1 MVRNSI
7 SSNILSS
14 YIPLTLISIVDE
26 VLAKDWVR
34 CFITSCNNFIAK
46 GCHQKFHSCNECKC
60 PCEECNIAFLP
71 SFDTSNDHVKNVQ
84 GVYSLLMLPTTP
96 ILQKT
101 INSDVVS
108 SSITAETTYDE
119 GSFVEIVLNDEVTL
133 LEPKDNGSFVDNGDL
148 VCCDRTPNPTKNFK
162 GLPFGESSIIY
173 DPLIHSMERINL
185 FYADEY
191 CYKCYRN
198 TGDVRLHDCS
208 LCHQLSFIQCGAE
221 EDQLDEEFICTGG
234 PLFFCC
240 YCYRFK
246 RDFKSIVE
254 DAGLYR
260 DETLYQVADTIALW
274 GEYVSN
280 FDSIARKLYERR
292 IELGKTENEYSERL
306 YGASLD
312 SSGELADCIIQNYLY
327 GEETREFYCPICR
340 ENHVDNIDLED
351 SDEHLCIE
359 CAMENFYHT
368 LDIQMMR
375 DKKLIMNK
383 RKYNLGFYPAS
394 ENFLQLPYH
403 HKIDGEDKNLFQEGY
418 RFTYR
423 GEMTKEDLMNFYF
436 NNTFKGDKKDCCSF
450 AFRKDMSLKKSSKIE
465 AYFIFDNTYS
475 NPKSKYEFI
484 DAYVQVI
491 VPLKRK
497 IAMLFHRTEGFS
509 VYKLLLVSIVQY
521 ADMVKVGYADVI
533 FFHFI
538 FTHIFSPS
546 LESWYLGKEFLT
558 IPKHIKIG
566 H

>member
-1 MVRNSI
+1 
-7 SSNILSS
+7 
-14 YIPLTLISIVDE
+14 
-26 VLAKDWVR
+26 
-34 CFITSCNNFIAK
+34 
-46 GCHQKFHSCNECKC
+46 
-60 PCEECNIAFLP
+60 
-71 SFDTSNDHVKNVQ
+71 
-84 GVYSLLMLPTTP
+84 MLPTTP

-101 INSDVVS
+101 INSDVIS
-108 SSITAETTYDE
+108 SSITAETTYD
-119 GSFVEIVLNDEVTL
+119 GASFEEIALNDEVIL
-133 LEPKDNGSFVDNGDL
+133 LERKDNVSIVDNGDL
-148 VCCDRTPNPTKNFK
+148 VCSDSTPNPTKNFK
-162 GLPFGESSIIY
+162 GLPFGDSSIIF
-173 DPLIHSMERINL
+173 DPLISSMERINL

-221 EDQLDEEFICTGG
+221 EEQLDEEFFPISE

-240 YCYRFK
+240 YCYRLK

-254 DAGLYR
+254 DAGLHR

-274 GEYVSN
+274 GEHISKD
-280 FDSIARKLYERR
+280 DSIARKLYERR

-312 SSGELADCIIQNYLY
+312 PSGELADSIIQNYLY

-351 SDEHLCIE
+351 LDEHLCIE

-383 RKYNLGFYPAS
+383 RKYNSGFYPAS
-394 ENFLQLPYH
+394 ENFLLLPYH
-403 HKIDGEDKNLFQEGY
+403 HKIESDDKLFHHEGY
-418 RFTYR
+418 PYR
-423 GEMTKEDLMNFYF
+423 GAMTKEDLMNFYF

-450 AFRKDMSLKKSSKIE
+450 TFPTDISLKKSSKIE
-465 AYFIFDNTYS
+465 AYFIFDNTYI
-475 NPKSKYEFI
+475 NPKSKYERI

-497 IAMLFHRTEGFS
+497 IAMLFHRNEGLS
-509 VYKLLLVSIVQY
+509 TYKLLLVSIVQY
-521 ADMVKVGYADVI
+521 ADMVKVGYAYVI

-546 LESWYLGKEFLT
+546 LESWHLGKEFLT

-566 H
+566 Y